1 MTTDPEG
8 DTSPFYA
15 DNIVYYESVSNNGY
29 TGDLE
34 VALIPDSFKI
44 DILGQD
50 QDANGALFESNDDKN
65 AQFAL
70 LLQIDGDQKNY
81 RLCYYNCT
89 AQRPSAEANTTEDT
103 KEPQTETISITMRPR
118 TTDHMVKCS
127 MELTDD
133 NQTAYNNF
141 FNQVYEKTQSV

>member
-81 RLCYYNCT
+81 RMCYYNCT

-118 TTDHMVKCS
+118 TTDHMVKCA